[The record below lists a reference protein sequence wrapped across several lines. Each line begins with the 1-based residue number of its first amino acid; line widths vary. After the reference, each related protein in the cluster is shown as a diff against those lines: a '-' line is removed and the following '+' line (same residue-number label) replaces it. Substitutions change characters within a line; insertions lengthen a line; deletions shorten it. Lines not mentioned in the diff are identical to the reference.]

1 MVGKLCNA
9 AAALT
14 FAAVVV
20 GGFWSLSNS
29 YLICGLALVAS
40 IFARRS
46 VERSF
51 IKRAHRDM
59 VRVHGADWGCA
70 DATGTGLADKP
81 SSGHARHDLLVTSRR
96 ILADGPVLMTN
107 PASPFQAAR
116 IERLRDLLGQA
127 PEPCSS
133 PGSGNGHYAR
143 SDQRT
148 GENTSACGGS

>member
-1 MVGKLCNA
+1 MVGKVCNA

-14 FAAVVV
+14 FTAVVV
-20 GGFWSLSNS
+20 GAFWSLSNS
-29 YLICGLALVAS
+29 YFICGLALVAS
-40 IFARRS
+40 IFTRRS

-59 VRVHGADWGCA
+59 VRIHGADWGCA
-70 DATGTGLADKP
+70 DPTGMRLADKP
-81 SSGHARHDLLVTSRR
+81 SSGHARHDLLVTTRR

-133 PGSGNGHYAR
+133 PGSGKHNAR

>member
-14 FAAVVV
+14 FTAVVV

-59 VRVHGADWGCA
+59 VRIHSADLGLCRRYGHG
-70 DATGTGLADKP
+70 L
-81 SSGHARHDLLVTSRR
+81 SR
-96 ILADGPVLMTN
+96 
-107 PASPFQAAR
+107 QA
-116 IERLRDLLGQA
+116 IER
-127 PEPCSS
+127 PCS
-133 PGSGNGHYAR
+133 
-143 SDQRT
+143 
-148 GENTSACGGS
+148 

>member
-1 MVGKLCNA
+1 MVDKVCNA

-14 FAAVVV
+14 LTVLVV

-29 YLICGLALVAS
+29 YFICGLALVAS
-40 IFARRS
+40 IFACRS

-59 VRVHGADWGCA
+59 VRIHGADWGCA
-70 DATGTGLADKP
+70 DPTGTRVAGKP
-81 SSGHARHDLLVTSRR
+81 SCGHARHDLQETSRR
-96 ILADGPVLMTN
+96 IRADGPVLITN
-107 PASPFQAAR
+107 PASPFQRAR

-127 PEPCSS
+127 PQP
-133 PGSGNGHYAR
+133 SGTGHNSR

-148 GENTSACGGS
+148 G